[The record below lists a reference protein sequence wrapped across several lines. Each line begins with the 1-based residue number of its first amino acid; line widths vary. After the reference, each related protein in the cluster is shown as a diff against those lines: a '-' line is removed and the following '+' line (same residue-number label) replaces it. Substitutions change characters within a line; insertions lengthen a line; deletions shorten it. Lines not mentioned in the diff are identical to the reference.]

1 MSWLPTLNNDVLHLS
16 TSLSIQMA
24 SIMSASIALGRFFAG
39 VLFRKIDW
47 LFVLTG
53 CLLAAA
59 ALVLV
64 TVPHMRQVSVTRINS
79 LTDVPLVA
87 FAFPVIGLFL
97 APIYPAINSVILS
110 NLPAHKHGAMSVLIV
125 VFSSLEGTSVSIIT
139 GYIFQNYGGHNAFYF
154 SLIPITIL
162 IILLF
167 LFKRLQPKTS
177 KGPAIST
184 VGGH

>member
-87 FAFPVIGLFL
+87 NTVTLMSAKLTPTVANNNFVIIKLG
-97 APIYPAINSVILS
+97 V
-110 NLPAHKHGAMSVLIV
+110 
-125 VFSSLEGTSVSIIT
+125 EGIMRHITVTSANAVSI
-139 GYIFQNYGGHNAFYF
+139 AF
-154 SLIPITIL
+154 L
-162 IILLF
+162 
-167 LFKRLQPKTS
+167 
-177 KGPAIST
+177 
-184 VGGH
+184 